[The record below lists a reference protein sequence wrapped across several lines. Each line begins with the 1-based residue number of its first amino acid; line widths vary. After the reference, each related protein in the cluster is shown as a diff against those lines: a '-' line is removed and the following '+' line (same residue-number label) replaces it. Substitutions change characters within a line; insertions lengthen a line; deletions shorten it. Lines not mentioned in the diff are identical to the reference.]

1 MTVPINGTESDSR
14 PVDCPECCDGAD
26 IDCRDCC
33 DQRRDA
39 GIEALDGHETR
50 AGVYT
55 ILSAW
60 EGQNHE

>member
-1 MTVPINGTESDSR
+1 MTGAINEGEFKPD

-26 IDCRDCC
+26 IVCRDCC
-33 DQRRDA
+33 EQRRDA

>member
-1 MTVPINGTESDSR
+1 MTDEVYT
-14 PVDCPECCDGAD
+14 DCP
-26 IDCRDCC
+26 DCC
-33 DQRRDA
+33 EQRRDA
-39 GIEALDGHETR
+39 GIEELDGHETR